1 MGNKEIQEQR
11 MKGYFIEATKDIL
24 RGEGLKNIS
33 VRNIAERAGY
43 SYATLYNYF
52 SDVKDLIFECVI
64 DFQEECE
71 VFIKFETKKTQ
82 PGIEKIKAVAKAYM
96 KYFIQY
102 TGIFELFFLEKTSD
116 LARKQNT
123 AELIYTFF
131 DKACVEEWDY
141 CIQNK
146 IIKKTDA
153 ELMKPAVKY
162 LITGMLLF
170 YINRRQPASYKEFT
184 ELAEIQLNNIL
195 KIKKL

>member
-11 MKGYFIEATKDIL
+11 MKGYFIQATKDIL
-24 RGEGLKNIS
+24 KGEGLKNIS
-33 VRNIAERAGY
+33 VRNVAERAGY

-52 SDVKDLIFECVI
+52 SDVKDLIFECVV

-71 VFIKFETKKTQ
+71 VFIKSETKKIQ
-82 PGIEKIKAVAKAYM
+82 PGIEKIKAIAKAYI
-96 KYFIQY
+96 KYLIQY
-102 TGIFELFFLEKTSD
+102 PGIFELFFLEKTSD

-131 DKACVEEWDY
+131 DKVGAEEWEY

-146 IIKKTDA
+146 IIKKTDS

-170 YINRRQPASYKEFT
+170 YINRRQPESYKEFT

-195 KIKKL
+195 KIK